1 MSARR
6 DGRWKCGRG
15 KMMRLSCSTPCVCV
29 PRQWIIKT
37 QNPNFAATT
46 YVLCTRLLLS
56 KTSGQRERF
65 FHNQNITHTQLFNN
79 ARSNTSAIQLQIT
92 DPLNSK
98 DEDDKSTVELV
109 IHLKWKLERARTN
122 LSVGLLSGSGTGE
135 HNTQRGTYNMLT
147 TTGKKFFF
155 TVYYEEREILLRY
168 RRSRDVRGG
177 CVITRVESKAVG
189 NRLPAC
195 VSRGRLVW
203 SVSFFLPSFFSFWVF
218 AFSSSSCVLARACVP
233 LQQATRHRPHQLSN
247 RQKPLFF
254 CH

>member
-155 TVYYEEREILLRY
+155 TVYYEEREILQRY

-218 AFSSSSCVLARACVP
+218 CLLFELLRTRARVRTPPAGNKAPAAPAF
-233 LQQATRHRPHQLSN
+233 
-247 RQKPLFF
+247 
-254 CH
+254 